1 AVAAY
6 IAKGSEWQAWTK
18 KKNVAERPIQIFYA
32 NDCQALR
39 GGFTGWSKNGR
50 DAFVEKLLRVISTHL
65 MGWVGVGIQM
75 DDFRAALDGRPDLL
89 KVFGNPYQACFGWV
103 IGTILEMADDHGS
116 TQRIAFIQERNDYT
130 KYCLEAFDYANDTI
144 TVRTGPSR

>member
-1 AVAAY
+1 MD
-6 IAKGSEWQAWTK
+6 Q
-18 KKNVAERPIQIFYA
+18 KKNVAERPIQIFDA

-39 GGFTGWSKNGR
+39 WEFTGWPRDER
-50 DAFVEKLLRVISTHL
+50 DAFVERLLRVIPTHL
-65 MGWVGVGIQM
+65 MAGIVVGIQM

-116 TQRIAFIQERNDYT
+116 TQRI
-130 KYCLEAFDYANDTI
+130 
-144 TVRTGPSR
+144 